1 MSYRLLRI
9 GSWRCHFFFAQ
20 HGYEEEDILDLL
32 YDLDAPDDILV
43 SVSRKMRTGRKNEGF
58 TYSNQM
64 THDAVIVIGPTTS
77 GAEFVDTLVHE
88 VHHLAV
94 AIASSLGIYLESETP
109 AYISGDSARELADV
123 ICRMGCRE
131 CR

>member
-1 MSYRLLRI
+1 MTYRLLRI

-20 HGYEEEDILDLL
+20 YGYEEEDILDLL

-43 SVSRKMRTGRKNEGF
+43 SVSRKMRAGRKNEGF

-64 THDAVIVIGPTTS
+64 THEAVIVIGPTTS
-77 GAEFVDTLVHE
+77 GAEFQDTLVHE
-88 VHHLAV
+88 LHHLAV
-94 AIASSLGIYLESETP
+94 AIASSLGIDLESETP

-131 CR
+131 CN

>member
-1 MSYRLLRI
+1 MTYRLLRI

-43 SVSRKMRTGRKNEGF
+43 SVSRKMRAGRKNEGF

-77 GAEFVDTLVHE
+77 GAEFQDTLVHE
-88 VHHLAV
+88 LHHLAV
-94 AIASSLGIYLESETP
+94 AIASSLGIDLESETP
-109 AYISGDSARELADV
+109 AYISGDSARALADV
-123 ICRMGCRE
+123 ICRMGCGN

>member
-1 MSYRLLRI
+1 MTYRLLRI
-9 GSWRCHFFFAQ
+9 GSWRCHFFFTKY
-20 HGYEEEDILDLL
+20 GYEEEDILDLL

-43 SVSRKMRTGRKNEGF
+43 SVSRKMRAGRKNEGF

-94 AIASSLGIYLESETP
+94 AIASSLGIDLESESP

>member
-1 MSYRLLRI
+1 MV
-9 GSWRCHFFFAQ
+9 
-20 HGYEEEDILDLL
+20 E
-32 YDLDAPDDILV
+32 
-43 SVSRKMRTGRKNEGF
+43 K
-58 TYSNQM
+58 SNPM
-64 THDAVIVIGPTTS
+64 NHEAAIVIGPTTS

-94 AIASSLGIYLESETP
+94 AIASSLGIDIESETP

-123 ICRMGCRE
+123 ICRMGCGN